1 MIFFSNQET
10 HKIDS
15 WQSSSISW
23 DSWITCLQFND
34 WAIKRGKWKSAWK
47 YAWTYRKETPRRT
60 WPVGEEAT
68 LQMRDRSYHH
78 HHQYCCLEWKDCPLH
93 FQAHGTLC
101 LASVVCFLPG
111 GYSRKF
117 FMGRPRH
124 EVQPLPFYVLFL
136 TEKAPLSYTLYW
148 QMVALLYTKF
158 RPFRLI
164 LLLKMHCLL
173 NTNKR
178 HKTRTFSQFFHSRDL
193 FVL

>member
-1 MIFFSNQET
+1 
-10 HKIDS
+10 
-15 WQSSSISW
+15 
-23 DSWITCLQFND
+23 
-34 WAIKRGKWKSAWK
+34 
-47 YAWTYRKETPRRT
+47 
-60 WPVGEEAT
+60 
-68 LQMRDRSYHH
+68 MRDRSYHH
-78 HHQYCCLEWKDCPLH
+78 HHRYCCLEWKDCPLH
-93 FQAHGTLC
+93 LQAHGTLC

-124 EVQPLPFYVLFL
+124 EVQPLPFYVPFL

-193 FVL
+193 FVLRALQTKAEIPHHSIILLQLVKSPPFHKHEAWKRYSFQAEPPCLGHMGGGGGGGKTKGFSVNNDFP